1 MYQPCEVVN
10 QTLCI
15 DRSTMELSKVFESI
29 RRIIELDEH
38 EKHIFSS
45 LVEFTSIQRNDFLL
59 KEGQK
64 CDYEYFVNSG
74 CLRSYS
80 LDENA
85 MEHTTL
91 FAIEGWWTGNL
102 KSFVRNTPSEFYI
115 QALED
120 TRFIRIPKKNMDE
133 LYAKIPKLERYFR
146 ILLQNRL
153 LATQDR
159 INRHLTESAMER
171 YIKLIRLY
179 PNLEQRVP
187 SKHIASYLG
196 ITPTYL
202 SRIKKRKL
210 ADNL

>member
-1 MYQPCEVVN
+1 
-10 QTLCI
+10 
-15 DRSTMELSKVFESI
+15 MELVKVFQNI
-29 RRIIELDEH
+29 GKIIELTSQDEQV
-38 EKHIFSS
+38 FTS
-45 LVEFTSIQRNDFLL
+45 LVELESIPRNYYLL

-64 CDYEYFVNSG
+64 CHYEYFILKG
-74 CLRSYS
+74 CLRSFYM
-80 LDENA
+80 DENA
-85 MEHTTL
+85 IEHTTL

-115 QALED
+115 QAIED
-120 TRFIRIPKKNMDE
+120 TRFIRIRKKNMDT

-159 INRHLTESAMER
+159 ISRHLSESATDR
-171 YIKLIRLY
+171 YIKFTTKY

-202 SRIKKRKL
+202 SRLKKRRLTKDL
-210 ADNL
+210 